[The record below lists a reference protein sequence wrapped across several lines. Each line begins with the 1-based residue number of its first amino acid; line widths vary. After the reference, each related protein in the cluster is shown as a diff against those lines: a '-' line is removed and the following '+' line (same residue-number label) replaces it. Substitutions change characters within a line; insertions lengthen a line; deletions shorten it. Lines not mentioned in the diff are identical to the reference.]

1 MKKRSQP
8 TGSPPADVS
17 DAKQA
22 LRNGEEHPV
31 GWYLEDAAEI
41 LSIISDCLNPP
52 NSTRIVRKL
61 QFGTE
66 PSGVAGAHSMTSEDD
81 LGEWVGSPAQIK
93 AAIAS
98 GSPEPLG
105 WYARELGDLLGSLAS
120 AFNPPEQS
128 RGWRL
133 KFVRKG
139 RGKRS
144 DPMEQMFR
152 DSGSAAMLRMATRKA
167 GKQEAA
173 IAELKG
179 RPGTSRANL
188 FKRKRRAHRR
198 SESR

>member
-1 MKKRSQP
+1 MKRSP
-8 TGSPPADVS
+8 RFIASPPANVL

-31 GWYLEDAAEI
+31 GWYFEDAGEI
-41 LSIISDCLNPP
+41 LRIISDCLDPP
-52 NSTRIVRKL
+52 NSSQIARTL
-61 QFGTE
+61 QFGTG
-66 PSGVAGAHSMTSEDD
+66 PSGAAGDSATMSQDD
-81 LGEWVGSPAQIK
+81 LGEWIGSPAQVQ
-93 AAIAS
+93 AVIAS

-105 WYARELGDLLGSLAS
+105 WYVRELGDFLGRLAS
-120 AFNPPEQS
+120 AFNPPKQS

-139 RGKRS
+139 RGTRS

-152 DSGSAAMLRMATRKA
+152 DSHFADMLRMATRKA
-167 GKQEAA
+167 GKQESA

-188 FKRKRRAHRR
+188 FKRKRRARMR
-198 SESR
+198 SDSR